1 MSSLLVMIKR
11 YLQEWML
18 RKLSAI
24 LDNTVPSSGELSHI
38 EELGPSLLVSRM
50 GGGEKIVM
58 ITTENRILSNIR

>member
-1 MSSLLVMIKR
+1 MIKR

-38 EELGPSLLVSRM
+38 EELGPSLLVSRI
-50 GGGEKIVM
+50 GGEKIVM